1 MSETNTE
8 KPKVSQVSAYAEGGT
23 NTEKPKVSKQ
33 WRRGEVIMWFKEHKK
48 QLIIGVIA
56 VLAVAA
62 ALVLGILIGK
72 GNPKEPVPGTEDD
85 TQTVSTETTESTDDT
100 GIEEKP
106 AASLYDVQI
115 SITGSWDNN
124 GSVGATY
131 NVAFTNKSD
140 KDVTEWYTQVEVPEG
155 SSVAD
160 AWGCTAE
167 VKGTTLTIT
176 ATDWGAAVA
185 KGQKIEVGFNMTTPS
200 AITPEIAV
208 LYVNGE
214 KQDGTAVAATEEPT
228 TEEKSTEQA
237 VKPEPESGTPLE
249 NHGKLQVEGTQLVDK
264 NGDPYQLKGV
274 STHGLAWFPE
284 FVNKEAFQT
293 IRDDWGG
300 NVVRLAMYTDEN
312 GGYCSGG
319 DQAQLKA
326 LIDTGV
332 NAATELGMYV
342 IIDWHVLHDL
352 DPKKNQGEAEAFFAE
367 VSAKY
372 ADYDNVIYE
381 ICNEPNGGT
390 TWDGSVKP
398 YAEAIIPIIRK
409 NHKDAI
415 IIVGTPTWSQDVD
428 IAADNPI
435 TGQTNIMYAIHFYAA
450 THTDNIRNK
459 VTYALDKGLPVFVSE
474 FSICDASGNGA
485 NDYDQAQKWF
495 DLINDNNLSYCS
507 WSLSNKAETSALIS
521 SGCSKTSSWEESEL
535 SDTGKWI
542 REQIQGK

>member
-1 MSETNTE
+1 
-8 KPKVSQVSAYAEGGT
+8 
-23 NTEKPKVSKQ
+23 
-33 WRRGEVIMWFKEHKK
+33 MWLKEHKK
-48 QLIIGVIA
+48 QILISVIA
-56 VLAVAA
+56 VLVVAA
-62 ALVLGILIGK
+62 SVTVGIFIGK
-72 GNPKEPVPGTEDD
+72 GKQTEPVSNTASD
-85 TQTVSTETTESTDDT
+85 TETVVDNTDTEEPDT
-100 GIEEKP
+100 EK
-106 AASLYDVQI
+106 AADTAHYDVSI
-115 SITGSWDNN
+115 AITGSWDNN

-131 NVAFTNKSD
+131 SVRFTNTGYD
-140 KDVTEWYTQVEVPEG
+140 DVQAWYAEVEVPEG

-160 AWGCTAE
+160 SWGCTAE

-176 ATDWGAAVA
+176 ATEWGAAVT
-185 KGQKIEVGFNMTTPS
+185 KGQSVEVGFNMTTPT
-200 AITPEIAV
+200 AITPEIAAF
-208 LYVNGE
+208 YVDGQ
-214 KQDGTAVAATEEPT
+214 KQDGTVVASTEEST
-228 TEEKSTEQA
+228 TEEERTEA
-237 VKPEPESGTPLE
+237 SVKPEPESGTPLE
-249 NHGKLQVEGTQLVDK
+249 NHGALQVEGTQLVDK

-274 STHGLAWFPE
+274 STHGLAWFPDY
-284 FVNKEAFQT
+284 VNKEAFQT

-300 NVVRLAMYTDEN
+300 NVVRLAMYTDES

-319 DQAQLKA
+319 DQTQLKA

-342 IIDWHVLHDL
+342 IIDWHILHDL
-352 DPKKNQGEAEAFFAE
+352 DPKVNQGEAEKFFAE

-372 ADYDNVIYE
+372 ADYDNVLYE

-398 YAEAIIPIIRK
+398 YAETIIPIIRK
-409 NHKDAI
+409 NDKDAI

-428 IAADNPI
+428 VAADNPI

-459 VTYALDKGLPVFVSE
+459 VTYALDKGLPIFVSE

-495 DLINDNNLSYCS
+495 DLINDKGLSYCS
-507 WSLSNKAETSALIS
+507 WSLCNKAETSALIS
-521 SGCSKTSSWEESEL
+521 SGCSKTSGWEESDL